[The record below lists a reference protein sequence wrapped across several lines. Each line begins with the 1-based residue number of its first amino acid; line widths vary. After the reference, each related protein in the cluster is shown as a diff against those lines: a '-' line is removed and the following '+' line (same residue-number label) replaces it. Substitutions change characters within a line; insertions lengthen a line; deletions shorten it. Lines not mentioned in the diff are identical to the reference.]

1 MLARADAAKYLVPEL
16 RPRASELKDYLGGYV
31 RVVVPPQKFYSLTGE
46 DKGVGL
52 AYPEGKNLFRV
63 RYYAVDCQGGLIAN
77 IREVGC

>member
-1 MLARADAAKYLVPEL
+1 M
-16 RPRASELKDYLGGYV
+16 

-63 RYYAVDCQGGLIAN
+63 RYYAVDCQDGLIAN
-77 IREVGC
+77 IREVDC